1 MADTQRE
8 TPGDYATSPHHP
20 GHGNSV
26 AAWTAVGI
34 IMVAALVMAVAVVA
48 ALPWL
53 FWVGC
58 GLVVLAVIVGKVLAA
73 MGFGVDGKNASSGH
87 P

>member
-8 TPGDYATSPHHP
+8 TPGDYADSAHHP

-34 IMVAALVMAVAVVA
+34 IMAASLVMAVAVVA

-58 GLVVLAVIVGKVLAA
+58 GLVVVGAIVGKVLAA
-73 MGFGVDGKNASSGH
+73 MGFGVDGRNAASGH